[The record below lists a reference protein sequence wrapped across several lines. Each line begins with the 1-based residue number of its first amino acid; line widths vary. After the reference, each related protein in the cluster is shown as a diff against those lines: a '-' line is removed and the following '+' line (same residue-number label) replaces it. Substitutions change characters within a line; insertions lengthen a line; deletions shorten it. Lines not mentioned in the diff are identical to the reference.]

1 MPSQAFMKSLE
12 NYYEV
17 TLRSMECIKLYLYL
31 EEKRKEKLGQKKK
44 IMETQDQTKSNV
56 VFYKDVIHLN
66 HFPCYLNFKANSI
79 HLINFKWRFIFPHVY
94 FIPIS
99 NPGR

>member
-44 IMETQDQTKSNV
+44 INGDTRSNKIKHSILQRCNSFKS
-56 VFYKDVIHLN
+56 
-66 HFPCYLNFKANSI
+66 FPMLS
-79 HLINFKWRFIFPHVY
+79 
-94 FIPIS
+94 
-99 NPGR
+99 